1 MIKGLNLNDFNFRW
15 NEEKNKKLQNERG
28 VSFEEIVSILKND
41 KIIDIV
47 ENPSANF
54 DNQECYIIEI
64 KSYIWVIPYVKDGNE
79 IFLKT
84 AFPSRKHTKIYFNN

>member
-1 MIKGLNLNDFNFRW
+1 MNGFIFRW
-15 NEEKNKKLQNERG
+15 NEEKNIKLQNERN

-41 KIIDIV
+41 EIIDIV
-47 ENPSANF
+47 ENPSSNF

-64 KSYIWVIPYVKDGNE
+64 KSYIWVVPYVKNGNE

-84 AFPSRKHTKIYFNN
+84 AFPSRKHTKIYFNNQKGSL